1 MSKKQKKVLW
11 PLLGVALAGLCV
23 LAGVSARTKTAATS
37 TPEWKEAAKLIEPP
51 KSSERS
57 VTNVMPSSSA
67 FPPIQSNPQNQRI
80 EAELISI
87 RPSGFEPT
95 QITRPKGPFLL
106 AIENRSGLK
115 QIEFQLGVERGMR
128 LFQIKR
134 SWERSNWNQVVDPP
148 AGQYVL
154 TEANHPDWKCTISI
168 TEK

>member
-1 MSKKQKKVLW
+1 MPVKYRKLFGPIILSIV
-11 PLLGVALAGLCV
+11 VTSAAL
-23 LAGVSARTKTAATS
+23 VSVRLKS
-37 TPEWKEAAKLIEPP
+37 AAKSQPKRSDVATLADPP
-51 KSSERS
+51 KSSEQP
-57 VTNVMPSSSA
+57 VTTVMVSSSA
-67 FPPIQSNPQNQRI
+67 LPPIQGDPQNQRI

-115 QIEFQLGVERGMR
+115 QIEFQLSAQGGTR

-134 SWERSNWNQVVDPP
+134 SWERSDWNQVVDPP

-154 TEANHPDWKCTISI
+154 TEANHPNWKCTINI
-168 TEK
+168 TQQ